1 MKKLTKLSAA
11 LLAAALM
18 FTACTGK
25 KAPDPERLSAEEIL
39 QLPTSYGMDDRVFFP
54 KDFSDVWNR
63 YDGRAPA
70 AVVKGKATSV
80 KYYYG
85 FETEYRCT
93 LVEFQIDEVIDEYN
107 TAALK
112 PGDVITLSSSS
123 YIEFTTNDGIPS
135 DAFCEFLSEKT
146 GLDIHDRESFQAARD
161 AYSAKSAKD
170 AAAQKF
176 ELIPK
181 KGVEYVFAMAS
192 EYVYPLQEGES
203 YTMFVSL
210 AEPLFTFGEE
220 GYFAEYVLPL
230 NEELSYE
237 KLNEKYGWRI
247 KPYFSVNDEIA
258 AMFKLRRDR

>member
-25 KAPDPERLSAEEIL
+25 KAPEPERLSAEEIMH
-39 QLPTSYGMDDRVFFP
+39 LPKSYGDNDIWFWP
-54 KDFSDVWNR
+54 KDFSEVWNH
-63 YDGRAPA
+63 YDGYKPA

-85 FETEYRCT
+85 FEIEYRCT
-93 LVEFQIDEVIDEYN
+93 LVELQIEEVIDEYN

-112 PGDVITLSSSS
+112 PGDVITLSSAS
-123 YIEFTTNDGIPS
+123 YIGFKTNDGRTS
-135 DAFCEFLSEKT
+135 DALKEYFSEKT
-146 GLDIHDRESFQAARD
+146 GLDIHDRESFQAARA
-161 AYSAKSAKD
+161 AYSAKD

-181 KGVEYVFAMAS
+181 KGVEYVLAMAS

-210 AEPLFTFGEE
+210 IEPIFAFGEE
-220 GYFAEYVLPL
+220 CYYEEYVLPL
-230 NEELSYE
+230 NEELSRE
-237 KLNEKYGWRI
+237 KLNEKYGLRL
-247 KPYFSVNDEIA
+247 KPYLSINDEIA

>member
-1 MKKLTKLSAA
+1 MKKFFAISIAG
-11 LLAAALM
+11 LAAALM

-25 KAPDPERLSAEEIL
+25 KAPETERLSAEEIM
-39 QLPTSYGMDDRVFFP
+39 QLPKSYWMDDRVFFP
-54 KDFSDVWNR
+54 KDFSEVWNH
-63 YDGRAPA
+63 YDGYKPA

-181 KGVEYVFAMAS
+181 KGVEYVFAMSS
-192 EYVYPLQEGES
+192 EFAYPLQEGES
-203 YTMFVSL
+203 YTMFVY
-210 AEPLFTFGEE
+210 ATEPMFAFGQEC
-220 GYFAEYVLPL
+220 YFSTYVHPL
-230 NEELSYE
+230 NEELSRE
-237 KLNEKYGWRI
+237 KLNEKYGWRL
-247 KPYFSVNDEIA
+247 KPYLSINDEIA